1 MAKEIIKID
10 LSDDGENVTLKFS
23 DAENVKLSSYDW
35 YGLNFARKCG
45 QISNTQ
51 YGMLLRLE
59 ECTRAKN
66 KLLSLLSYSGN
77 SRKGFET
84 KLKRYGFSPESIECA
99 LDFAE
104 EKKLINDESYAE
116 VLIYELAEVKKYGP
130 VRIKAETYRH
140 GVAKEICEELIGKYY
155 EKDENGLCA
164 FDRNMYEMALL
175 KAKNL
180 DLNDKAG
187 KDKLFAALNRLGYEF
202 SRISKLRF
210 NKK

>member
-10 LSDDGENVTLKFS
+10 LSDDGDAVTLKFS
-23 DAENVKLSSYDW
+23 DAENIRLASYDW

-45 QISNTQ
+45 EISDCE
-51 YGMLLRLE
+51 YSMLLRLE
-59 ECTRAKN
+59 ECTKAKN

-84 KLKRYGFSPESIECA
+84 KLKRYGFSPEAVCYA

-104 EKKLINDESYAE
+104 DKKLINDESYAE
-116 VLIYELAEVKKYGP
+116 ALIYELAEIKKYGP
-130 VRIKAETYRH
+130 IRIKAETFRH
-140 GVAKEICEELIGKYY
+140 GVAKEISEQLILKYY
-155 EKDENGLCA
+155 EKDENGLCL
-164 FDRNMYEMALL
+164 FDRNMYEMALQ
-175 KAKNL
+175 KSKNI
-180 DLNDKAG
+180 DLSDKSG

-202 SRISKLRF
+202 SRISKLKF

>member
-10 LSDDGENVTLKFS
+10 LSDDGEYVTLKFS
-23 DAENVKLSSYDW
+23 DAENIRLSSYDW
-35 YGLNFARKCG
+35 YGLSFGRKCG
-45 QISNTQ
+45 EISSSQ
-51 YGMLLRLE
+51 YEMLSRLE
-59 ECTRAKN
+59 ECTKAKN

-84 KLKRYGFSPESIECA
+84 KLKRYGFSPESIEYA

-130 VRIKAETYRH
+130 VRIKAEAYRH
-140 GVAKEICEELIGKYY
+140 GVSKEITEELILKYY
-155 EKDENGLCA
+155 EKDDSGLCT
-164 FDRNMYEMALL
+164 FDKNMYEMAVL

-180 DLNDKAG
+180 DLTEKTG
-187 KDKLFAALNRLGYEF
+187 RDKLFAALNRLGYEF

>member
-23 DAENVKLSSYDW
+23 DKENVRLSSYDW

-45 QISNTQ
+45 QISDTQ
-51 YGMLLRLE
+51 YGMLLKLE

-84 KLKRYGFSPESIECA
+84 KLKRYGFSPESIEYA

-130 VRIKAETYRH
+130 VRIKAEALRH
-140 GVAKEICEELIGKYY
+140 GVSKDITEELMLKYY
-155 EKDENGLCA
+155 EKDESGLCL
-164 FDRNMYEMALL
+164 FDKNMYEMALL